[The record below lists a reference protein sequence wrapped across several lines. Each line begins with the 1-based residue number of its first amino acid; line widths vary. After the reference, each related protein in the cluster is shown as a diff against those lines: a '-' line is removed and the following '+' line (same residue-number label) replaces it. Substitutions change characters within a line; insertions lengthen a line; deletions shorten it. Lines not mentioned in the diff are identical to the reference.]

1 MDRLWSTGESSLHEL
16 DTIRET
22 MPPVWIIVY
31 CLAGSAA
38 ISVLSN
44 SFALTEGHAAI
55 LFTEMFP
62 VVSERSGDFRAFYMI
77 IERNF
82 AEDASYGMPNAFFD
96 TIFFKP
102 VLKIDDIAPAWIR
115 LIRQVMET
123 DADYRDEI
131 VSPLLR
137 GFFYDYYSRW
147 ETVYGKNILNE
158 GHTNA
163 DIICSKFYNL
173 VADNFREHHDTA
185 YYADRLNITPNY
197 LAMLIRQI
205 CMETPKEAIGRQL
218 ILEIKYLL
226 RTTPLTVE
234 QISHRLHFN
243 TASYMCRFFRKH
255 TGTSLSEFRKLK
267 K

>member
-55 LFTEMFP
+55 LFTEMFS

-158 GHTNA
+158 GHQRRH
-163 DIICSKFYNL
+163 NL
-173 VADNFREHHDTA
+173 LKILQYR
-185 YYADRLNITPNY
+185 
-197 LAMLIRQI
+197 
-205 CMETPKEAIGRQL
+205 GRQL
-218 ILEIKYLL
+218 P
-226 RTTPLTVE
+226 RTP
-234 QISHRLHFN
+234 
-243 TASYMCRFFRKH
+243 
-255 TGTSLSEFRKLK
+255 
-267 K
+267 